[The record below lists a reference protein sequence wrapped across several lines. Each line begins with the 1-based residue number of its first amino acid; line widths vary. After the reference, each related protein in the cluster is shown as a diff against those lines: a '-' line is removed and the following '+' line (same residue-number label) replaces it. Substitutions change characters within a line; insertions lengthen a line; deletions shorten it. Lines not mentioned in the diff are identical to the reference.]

1 MSMYRASLTAA
12 QQFWLVVLRTAIG
25 WHFLYEGYVKI
36 VGPAWTRAG
45 VPLQPFS
52 SAGYL
57 RNATGPLADLFHAM
71 AASAWVPMLDHLVA
85 WTLFAAGIFLLLG
98 LLTQLGCVLAAGLLA
113 LFYVSAIPLSG
124 VAEPRAEGAYLIV
137 NKNLIELTAVVVL
150 FTFRTGL
157 IAGLD
162 RWWSVRRAPAEQN
175 EAAA

>member
-1 MSMYRASLTAA
+1 MSVVARSLSTA
-12 QQFWLVVLRTAIG
+12 QQSTLILLRILIG
-25 WHFLYEGYVKI
+25 WHLLYEGYVKI
-36 VGPAWTRAG
+36 IGPMWTRAG

-57 RNATGPLADLFHAM
+57 KGATGPLAGVFHWV
-71 AASAWVPMLDHLVA
+71 AASAWLPAIDLAVA
-85 WTLFAAGIFLLLG
+85 WSLFAAGLFLLLG

-124 VAEPRAEGAYLIV
+124 VSEPRTEGTYLIV
-137 NKNLIELTAVVVL
+137 NKNLIELAAVMLL

-162 RWWSVRRAPAEQN
+162 RWWVARRTPAHEN